1 MITTTKTMMMTDAFL
16 LLLLVVLGCLCVC
29 VCVCLL
35 LFFVVVSENI
45 RSVLSVYNSLPTVTT
60 LHPCRPVK

>member
-16 LLLLVVLGCLCVC
+16 LLLLVVLGCFC